1 MPQGTKIP
9 ENKKIP
15 ATHLRVPHERSSLAG
30 RPLRRS
36 SPEVPDSTGE
46 PPRSAL
52 VQRLALPL
60 SILSL
65 LDINIRGRS
74 FKSQK
79 IGVRPTGSAA
89 RSGQIVSRRPR
100 PDPIDR
106 LRFRECN
113 KQDETATGRPFSC
126 GVSFPAH
133 LFYADETCESV
144 RTGPVSATCSRPAKG
159 GPGVGLLV
167 KGKAA
172 GAKPCREP

>member
-9 ENKKIP
+9 ENKKYRRRIR
-15 ATHLRVPHERSSLAG
+15 TLRTNVISRRPIAVPSF
-30 RPLRRS
+30 PLR
-36 SPEVPDSTGE
+36 TG

-60 SILSL
+60 SMLSL
-65 LDINIRGRS
+65 PDINLCGRY

-79 IGVRPTGSAA
+79 IGARPTGPAF